1 MSRKHQRI
9 HNTYNI
15 TNEIDYDKLAEA
27 ILSALK
33 THQQSQYK
41 KSFTTSMF
49 AGICSIVF
57 RIIASISCTFVIIFA
72 LYPFAKQLGIY
83 DKEFIASFPNILSL
97 VVCIILF
104 GTFTFLFWK
113 ASDEIAN
120 ERDKNYIISMF
131 SSMVSVAAMV
141 IAAVSLFFSK

>member
-1 MSRKHQRI
+1 MSNKKYK
-9 HNTYNI
+9 NTYYI
-15 TNEIDYDKLAEA
+15 TNEIDYDKLAKA
-27 ILSALK
+27 IVTALDNHEK
-33 THQQSQYK
+33 SQSQ

-57 RIIASISCTFVIIFA
+57 RIISSISCVFAIGFV
-72 LYPFAKQLGIY
+72 LYPFAKQLGLY
-83 DKEFIASFPNILSL
+83 DKDFIASFPNIFSL

-104 GTFTFLFWK
+104 GIFTFLFWK